1 METLTSKEELLKVKL
16 IEFYKKFENIH
27 ILLPIILQQTSISL
41 RSLDWFVTNY
51 CKKYNIN
58 YLLIKNNESKMY
70 FPFKSYKS
78 QLKAYSKKFCDPFC
92 RRERVVFDYRNNV
105 ILNFNNNI
113 KLGHKEYIITTI
125 GQLNFFRF
133 AIQDNIIEYAM
144 EHITDIENDMN
155 TTLKNREN
163 EKIKISNKGGHKSG
177 GGTSC
182 GKQTVEDKV
191 DNQKNEFIKVSNV
204 KRKELSVPGNKSV
217 HITHISA
224 IIKFV

>member
-1 METLTSKEELLKVKL
+1 METLTSKEELLKIKL
-16 IEFYKKFENIH
+16 VEFYKESQNLN
-27 ILLPIILQQTSISL
+27 ILLPIILQQTKISL

-58 YLLIKNNESKMY
+58 YLLTKNGDTKMY

-92 RRERVVFDYRNNV
+92 RRERVVFDYHNNV
-105 ILNFNNNI
+105 IINFNPNI

-133 AIQDNIIEYAM
+133 AIQDNIINYAM

-155 TTLKNREN
+155 STLKNREN
-163 EKIKISNKGGHKSG
+163 EKNGKTSEKETNFVKLSN
-177 GGTSC
+177 
-182 GKQTVEDKV
+182 
-191 DNQKNEFIKVSNV
+191 I

-217 HITHISA
+217 HITCISA
-224 IIKFV
+224 TIKFV